1 MTDKKQESL
10 VRLAYE
16 QAVVAFERGDDPYG
30 CVLADYDGNLLEQ
43 DGNRENTRQDPT
55 AHAEIVVIRK
65 TCEKL
70 RTNDLSAYVMA
81 CNYRPCPMC
90 AAAISL
96 VGIKMLLVG
105 SSAPSCEEL
114 FAKHAEKSLGVR
126 VIGGLLNELCTTQV
140 HEARKHKAMMNMKKN
155 D

>member
-1 MTDKKQESL
+1 MEMTKNKQEAL

-16 QAVVAFERGDDPYG
+16 QAVLAFERGDDPYG
-30 CVLADYDGNLLEQ
+30 CVLADYDGNPLEQ
-43 DGNRENTRQDPT
+43 DGNRENTQQDPT

-65 TCEKL
+65 MCKKTG
-70 RTNDLSAYVMA
+70 TNDLSAYIMI

-96 VGIKMLLVG
+96 TGIRMLLVG

-114 FAKHAEKSLGVR
+114 FTKYSKKGLGVQ
-126 VIGGLLNELCTTQV
+126 VIGGILDELCTAQV
-140 HEARKHKAMMNMKKN
+140 HAAREKKSRK
-155 D
+155 